1 MWAIYMPKQKQIIV
15 SLITISLVYVGVWFK
30 NVEYIA
36 FYHNPKFDAPPST
49 VPKPSVNYSTFS
61 EATPMP
67 NNNTNATPTP
77 HVDTTTT
84 TTTLRPTISLES
96 ACLNF
101 TRALH
106 SLEEKGQD
114 KYIVFQCRLIDD
126 CGGWGDRLAGLSG
139 AVLLALRTQRKFRIE
154 WFGLPAAFPLHFVN
168 WTYSADGL
176 AISHA
181 DRQFIDGTIIRGKSH
196 IKVMHRPES
205 PLPNARDVAILNT
218 MDDDHYWNDISE
230 KRYVL
235 DEYRVVFFHGNR
247 GASLEALEAV
257 ERAHGTFSMVYD
269 DGASSSSASTA
280 IGCYRC
286 IWWTLLGPW
295 TEFLN
300 VELNMTPF
308 ASLSSLNDVLDQ
320 LRAPRTCSI
329 GYALRINDRVPDAH
343 LPTDVAGCLRTL
355 LTAHCA
361 PEQRKVLLFTSN
373 SINVNREA
381 YDTFHR
387 GGEFDQVFTSR
398 EDEPERHINPKDF
411 SVDFMQ
417 ADAARMVLRAT
428 VLAIADW
435 MLMASVDILVVR
447 TDRSFLSGFSSSA
460 ALYSLGKQTLI
471 DGSTCGRLFVPRLS
485 SGRYSLLCPNCD
497 DG

>member
-1 MWAIYMPKQKQIIV
+1 
-15 SLITISLVYVGVWFK
+15 
-30 NVEYIA
+30 
-36 FYHNPKFDAPPST
+36 
-49 VPKPSVNYSTFS
+49 
-61 EATPMP
+61 
-67 NNNTNATPTP
+67 
-77 HVDTTTT
+77 
-84 TTTLRPTISLES
+84 
-96 ACLNF
+96 
-101 TRALH
+101 
-106 SLEEKGQD
+106 
-114 KYIVFQCRLIDD
+114 
-126 CGGWGDRLAGLSG
+126 
-139 AVLLALRTQRKFRIE
+139 VLLALHTQRKFRIE
-154 WFGLPAAFPLHFVN
+154 WFGLPAAFPLPFVN

-181 DRQFIDGTIIRGKSH
+181 DRQFLDGTIIRGVSH
-196 IKVMHRPES
+196 TKVMHRS
-205 PLPNARDVAILNT
+205 DARDVAILNT
-218 MDDDHYWNDISE
+218 LDDDRYWNDIFE

-257 ERAHGTFSMVYD
+257 ERAHGTFSMVHD
-269 DGASSSSASTA
+269 DGASSSASTA

-295 TEFLN
+295 TDFVN
-300 VELNMTPF
+300 VELNMTPS
-308 ASLSSLNDVLDQ
+308 ASLSRLKDVIDQ

-343 LPTDVAGCLRTL
+343 LPTDVAGCFRTL
-355 LTAHCA
+355 LTTHCA

-373 SINVNREA
+373 SITVNMEA
-381 YDTFHR
+381 YDVFHR
-387 GGEFDQVFTSR
+387 GGEFDQIFTSR
-398 EDEPERHINPKDF
+398 EDAPERHINPKDF
-411 SVDFMQ
+411 SVGLVQ
-417 ADAARMVLRAT
+417 ADAARVVLRAT